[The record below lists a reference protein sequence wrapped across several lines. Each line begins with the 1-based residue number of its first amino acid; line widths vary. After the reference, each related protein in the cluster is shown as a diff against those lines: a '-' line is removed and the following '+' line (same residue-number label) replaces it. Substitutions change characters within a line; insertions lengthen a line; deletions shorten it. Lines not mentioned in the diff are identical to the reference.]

1 MIPCIFLRDK
11 NILLCTMSGRTL
23 KTKTVGAEKQILS
36 SNLWFEH
43 LGFFSRSFL
52 LCDVFY
58 IDILMYWFSF
68 RGLCCMPTLPENCN
82 SFSHRLVCSAER
94 GWRCLRLVGVYIHQV
109 RENCTRSFSITKII
123 LRGRHAEL
131 SPLARGG
138 TLSHSVVVVSL
149 LSALLLSSLWKK
161 VHAHFHS

>member
-1 MIPCIFLRDK
+1 MYYIKRKSCYICMIPCIFMRDK

-23 KTKTVGAEKQILS
+23 KTKTVGAEKQVLS

-68 RGLCCMPTLPENCN
+68 RGLCCMPTLPENCD
-82 SFSHRLVCSAER
+82 SFSHRLAECAVQR
-94 GWRCLRLVGVYIHQV
+94 GGEDVWDWWVFRSIRCEKTALDR
-109 RENCTRSFSITKII
+109 
-123 LRGRHAEL
+123 
-131 SPLARGG
+131 SPLQRLFSVADMPSYLLWLKAGPCH
-138 TLSHSVVVVSL
+138 TLWL
-149 LSALLLSSLWKK
+149 
-161 VHAHFHS
+161 